1 MDQRKIVP
9 KKVTVGLNRVM
20 WNLRY
25 ESTETPKLRVNPD
38 DVDWVT
44 YNKDGWRQLRTW
56 DLDVNAGKLGPLAVP
71 GKYKAVLNI
80 DGQKLEEEF
89 TILKDPNS
97 SGTIKD
103 IKEQFEFLITLRET
117 INKNVKLINKIEE
130 LRYSLQNDYNKDPNK
145 KATAYRMDRKLYE
158 IESNLFDVKLT
169 GAREDAFRNPNKI
182 YGRLAA
188 LGSDLTRFG
197 ADFRPTNQQVEVY
210 QILSERL
217 QKQEIIFDEVMKE

>member
-1 MDQRKIVP
+1 MI
-9 KKVTVGLNRVM
+9 
-20 WNLRY
+20 
-25 ESTETPKLRVNPD
+25 
-38 DVDWVT
+38 
-44 YNKDGWRQLRTW
+44 
-56 DLDVNAGKLGPLAVP
+56 
-71 GKYKAVLNI
+71 
-80 DGQKLEEEF
+80 QKEEF

-130 LRYSLQNDYNKDPNK
+130 LRYSLQNDYIKDPNK

-217 QKQEIIFDEVMKE
+217 QKQEIIFDEVMKEKFWDSEMK

>member
-1 MDQRKIVP
+1 
-9 KKVTVGLNRVM
+9 M

-130 LRYSLQNDYNKDPNK
+130 LRYSLQNDYNKNPNK
-145 KATAYRMDRKLYE
+145 KAAAYIMDRKLYE

-197 ADFRPTNQQVEVY
+197 ADFRPTIQQVEVY

-217 QKQEIIFDEVMKE
+217 KKQEIIFDEVMKEKFWDSEMK